1 MDTVQHTLNIL
12 LDFFF
17 FLGWSCLVT
26 TDERHQSPPHVMH
39 GMSMCTLSLSL
50 SIIYCIQITITN
62 RPKAPPSHRDEHSSS
77 QKRPHS
83 FIHFILFYRQ
93 SIHPPVITGMPTSFS
108 SVVRQI
114 RDSALMDRR

>member
-39 GMSMCTLSLSL
+39 GMSIVHTFSLSFHHL
-50 SIIYCIQITITN
+50 LHSNHHHQPTQSAAIPSRRTLIIPETT
-62 RPKAPPSHRDEHSSS
+62 
-77 QKRPHS
+77 HS

>member
-77 QKRPHS
+77 QKRHIHS
-83 FIHFILFYRQ
+83 FILFYFIANP
-93 SIHPPVITGMPTSFS
+93 SIRPSSLACPPVSVRSFG
-108 SVVRQI
+108 RFGT
-114 RDSALMDRR
+114 RR